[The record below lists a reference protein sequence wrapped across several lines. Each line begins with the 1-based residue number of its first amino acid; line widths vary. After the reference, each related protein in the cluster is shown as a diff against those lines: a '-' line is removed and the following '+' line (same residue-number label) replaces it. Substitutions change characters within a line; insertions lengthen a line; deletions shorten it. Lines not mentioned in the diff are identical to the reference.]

1 MLPGTDWRAPPELRS
16 ARTLRDTRFRFAR
29 TQPARRI
36 GQEVGGR
43 WFSGNGPPTNG
54 ACGQGRKGRA
64 RHMRYR
70 STSGKAPLTSLRGAV
85 LRGLAPDGG
94 LYMPV
99 EIARHS
105 PEELEEF
112 RRLPFTEVCFRVVRP
127 FATPDVPEEMLW
139 QIVAESINFPVKLVS
154 LSPGLHIL
162 ELFHG
167 PTLAFKDFG
176 ARFMAR
182 LMGYF
187 VRGESRPLTVL
198 VATSG
203 DTGSAVAHGFLGV
216 RGIRVVILYPSKR
229 ISEAQE
235 KQFTTLGEN
244 ITALEVA
251 GSFDDCQR
259 LVKQAFTDAELNKRT
274 FLTSANSINIGRLL
288 PQMFYHVAAYRQMPV
303 ASVPLVVSVPS
314 GNLGNLT
321 AGIFAKR
328 IGLPVVMFVAATNA
342 NDVVPEYLSSGE
354 FHPRPATQTLSNA
367 MDVGNPNN
375 FPRLL
380 DLCRGRLE
388 LVRREIWGHAA
399 TDDETL
405 QEMKSI
411 HDRFGYIADP
421 HTAVGVLG
429 WEAYKRA
436 NCEPAQGLVLATAHP
451 AKFADVVM
459 RAIGTAPPLPDRLVA
474 CLKREKLSLPMTNAY
489 DDFKQFLDANKG

>member
-1 MLPGTDWRAPPELRS
+1 
-16 ARTLRDTRFRFAR
+16 
-29 TQPARRI
+29 
-36 GQEVGGR
+36 
-43 WFSGNGPPTNG
+43 
-54 ACGQGRKGRA
+54 
-64 RHMRYR
+64 
-70 STSGKAPLTSLRGAV
+70 LRGAV

-105 PEELEEF
+105 AEELEEF
-112 RRLPFTEVCFRVVRP
+112 RKLPFTEVCFRVVKP
-127 FATPDVPEEMLW
+127 FATPDVPEDVLW
-139 QIVAESINFPVKLVS
+139 QIVSEAINFPVKLVS

-216 RGIRVVILYPSKR
+216 QGIRVVILYPSKR

-244 ITALEVA
+244 ISALEVT
-251 GSFDDCQR
+251 GTFDDCQR
-259 LVKQAFTDAELNKRT
+259 LVKQAFSDVELNKT
-274 FLTSANSINIGRLL
+274 AFLTSANSINIGRLL
-288 PQMFYHVAAYRQMPV
+288 PQMFYHVAAYRQLPV
-303 ASVPLVVSVPS
+303 ASVPLIVSVPS
-314 GNLGNLT
+314 GNFGNLT

-328 IGLPVVMFVAATNA
+328 IGLPVSKFIASTNA
-342 NDVVPEYLSSGE
+342 NDVVPQYLRSGQ
-354 FHPRPATQTLSNA
+354 FCPRPATATYSNA

-388 LVRREIWGHAA
+388 YVQKEIWGHAA
-399 TDDETL
+399 TDEETL
-405 QEMKSI
+405 CEMKAV
-411 HDRFGYIADP
+411 HERFGYLVDP
-421 HTAVGVLG
+421 HTAVGVFC
-429 WEAYKRA
+429 WEAYKLEHA
-436 NCEPAQGLVLATAHP
+436 EPAQGLVLATAHP
-451 AKFADVVM
+451 AKFADAVKK
-459 RAIGTAPPLPDRLVA
+459 AIGSAPPLPERLA
-474 CLKREKLSLPMTNAY
+474 AYLKREKLSLPMSSSY
-489 DDFKQFLDANKG
+489 EDFKQFLLMH

>member
-1 MLPGTDWRAPPELRS
+1 
-16 ARTLRDTRFRFAR
+16 
-29 TQPARRI
+29 
-36 GQEVGGR
+36 
-43 WFSGNGPPTNG
+43 
-54 ACGQGRKGRA
+54 
-64 RHMRYR
+64 MRYR
-70 STSGKAPLTSLRGAV
+70 STSREAPLTSLRGAV

-99 EIARHS
+99 EIARRT

-112 RRLPFTEVCFRVVRP
+112 RKLPFTEVCFRVVRP
-127 FATPDVPEEMLW
+127 FATPDVPEEVLW
-139 QIVAESINFPVKLVS
+139 QIVAEAINFPVNLVS

-187 VRGESRPLTVL
+187 VRGESRQLTVL

-216 RGIRVVILYPSKR
+216 PGIRVVILYPSKR

-244 ITALEVA
+244 ITALEIA

-259 LVKQAFTDAELNKRT
+259 LVKQAFCDEPLNKRA

-288 PQMFYHVAAYRQMPV
+288 PQMFYHVAAYRQLPV
-303 ASVPLVVSVPS
+303 ASVPLIVSVPS
-314 GNLGNLT
+314 GNFGNLT
-321 AGIFAKR
+321 AGLFAKR
-328 IGLPVVMFVAATNA
+328 MGLPVAKFIASTNA
-342 NDVVPEYLSSGE
+342 NDAVPQYLRSGR
-354 FHPRPATQTLSNA
+354 FLPHPAVATISNA

-388 LVRREIWGHAA
+388 YVQKEIWGHGAS
-399 TDDETL
+399 DDETL
-405 QEMKSI
+405 AAMRLI
-411 HDRFGYIADP
+411 HERYGYIADP
-421 HTAVGVLG
+421 HTAVGLLG
-429 WEAYKRA
+429 WEAYKR
-436 NCEPAQGLVLATAHP
+436 EHPEQAQGLVLATAHP
-451 AKFADVVM
+451 AKFADIVE
-459 RAIGTAPPLPDRLVA
+459 RAIGSAPPLPDRLA
-474 CLKREKLSLPMTNAY
+474 AYLERQKLSIPMPSTY
-489 DDFKQFLDANKG
+489 EDFRQFLLAH

>member
-1 MLPGTDWRAPPELRS
+1 
-16 ARTLRDTRFRFAR
+16 
-29 TQPARRI
+29 
-36 GQEVGGR
+36 
-43 WFSGNGPPTNG
+43 
-54 ACGQGRKGRA
+54 
-64 RHMRYR
+64 
-70 STSGKAPLTSLRGAV
+70 
-85 LRGLAPDGG
+85 
-94 LYMPV
+94 MPV
-99 EIARHS
+99 EIARRS
-105 PEELEEF
+105 PQELEEF

-127 FATPDVPEEMLW
+127 FAGPEVPAEVLW
-139 QIVAESINFPVKLVS
+139 QVVSEAINFPVKLVS

-187 VRGESRPLTVL
+187 VRDETRPLTVL

-216 RGIRVVILYPSKR
+216 PGIRVVILYPSKR

-235 KQFTTLGEN
+235 RQFTTLGEN

-259 LVKQAFTDAELNKRT
+259 LVKQAFSDAELNTRA

-288 PQMFYHVAAYRQMPV
+288 PQMFYHVAAYQQLPV
-303 ASVPLVVSVPS
+303 ASVPLIVSVPS
-314 GNLGNLT
+314 GNFGNLT

-328 IGLPVVMFVAATNA
+328 IGLPVARFVASTNV
-342 NDVVPEYLSSGE
+342 NDVVPEYLRSGA
-354 FHPRPATQTLSNA
+354 FHPRPATQTFSNA

-380 DLCRGRLE
+380 DLCRNRLE
-388 LVRREIWGHAA
+388 HVQREIWGHSAS
-399 TDDETL
+399 DEDTL
-405 QEMKSI
+405 RAMKSVYE
-411 HDRFGYIADP
+411 RFHYVADP

-429 WEAYKRA
+429 WEGYRREHP
-436 NCEPAQGLVLATAHP
+436 EPAQGLVLATAHP
-451 AKFADVVM
+451 AKFADVVTC
-459 RAIGTAPPLPDRLVA
+459 AIGQAPALPDRLA
-474 CLKREKLSLPMTNAY
+474 AYLQRAKLSLPMSSQY
-489 DDFKQFLDANKG
+489 DDFKQFLLSQ

>member
-1 MLPGTDWRAPPELRS
+1 L
-16 ARTLRDTRFRFAR
+16 
-29 TQPARRI
+29 
-36 GQEVGGR
+36 
-43 WFSGNGPPTNG
+43 
-54 ACGQGRKGRA
+54 
-64 RHMRYR
+64 RYR
-70 STSGKAPLTSLRGAV
+70 STSRKAPLTSLRGAV

-112 RRLPFTEVCFRVVRP
+112 RRLPFTEVCFRVARP
-127 FATPDVPEEMLW
+127 FATPDVPEEVLW
-139 QIVAESINFPVKLVS
+139 QVVSEAINFPVNLVS

-187 VRGESRPLTVL
+187 VRGETRPLTVL

-203 DTGSAVAHGFLGV
+203 DTGSAVAHGFLRV
-216 RGIRVVILYPSKR
+216 PGIRVVILYPSKR

-251 GSFDDCQR
+251 GTFDDCQR
-259 LVKQAFTDAELNKRT
+259 LVKQAFSDAELNT
-274 FLTSANSINIGRLL
+274 HAWLTSANSINIGRLL
-288 PQMFYHVAAYRQMPV
+288 PQMFYHVAAYRQLPV
-303 ASVPLVVSVPS
+303 ASVPLIVSVPS
-314 GNLGNLT
+314 GNFGNLT

-328 IGLPVVMFVAATNA
+328 LGLPVAKYVASTNA
-342 NDVVPEYLSSGE
+342 NDVVPEYLRTGE
-354 FHPRPATQTLSNA
+354 FHPRAAQATYSNA

-380 DLCRGRLE
+380 DLCRNRLE
-388 LVRREIWGHAA
+388 YVQKEIWGHGA
-399 TDDETL
+399 TDEETL
-405 QEMKSI
+405 TAMKML

-429 WEAYKRA
+429 WEAYRREHP
-436 NCEPAQGLVLATAHP
+436 EPAQGLVLATAHP
-451 AKFADVVM
+451 AKFADVVKK
-459 RAIGTAPPLPDRLVA
+459 AIGTAPPLPERLA
-474 CLKREKLSLPMTNAY
+474 AYLKRDKLSLPISSSY
-489 DDFKQFLDANKG
+489 DEFKRFLLAQ

>member
-1 MLPGTDWRAPPELRS
+1 
-16 ARTLRDTRFRFAR
+16 
-29 TQPARRI
+29 
-36 GQEVGGR
+36 
-43 WFSGNGPPTNG
+43 
-54 ACGQGRKGRA
+54 
-64 RHMRYR
+64 MRYR
-70 STSGKAPLTSLRGAV
+70 STSRQAPLTSLRGAV

-112 RRLPFTEVCFRVVRP
+112 RRLPFTEVCFRVARP
-127 FATPDVPEEMLW
+127 FATPDVPEEVLW
-139 QIVAESINFPVKLVS
+139 QVVSEAINFPVNLVS

-187 VRGESRPLTVL
+187 VRGETRPLTVL

-203 DTGSAVAHGFLGV
+203 DTGSAVAHGFLRV
-216 RGIRVVILYPSKR
+216 PGIRVVILYPSKR

-244 ITALEVA
+244 ITALEVS
-251 GSFDDCQR
+251 GTFDDCQR
-259 LVKQAFTDAELNKRT
+259 LVKLAFSDAELNKHAW
-274 FLTSANSINIGRLL
+274 LTSANSINIGRLL
-288 PQMFYHVAAYRQMPV
+288 PQMFYHVAAYRQLPV
-303 ASVPLVVSVPS
+303 ASVPLIVSVPS
-314 GNLGNLT
+314 GNFGNLT

-328 IGLPVVMFVAATNA
+328 IGLPVAKYVASTNA
-342 NDVVPEYLSSGE
+342 NDVVPDYLRTGE
-354 FHPRPATQTLSNA
+354 FHPRAAQATYSNA

-380 DLCRGRLE
+380 DLCRNRLE
-388 LVRREIWGHAA
+388 YVQKEIWGHGA
-399 TDDETL
+399 TDEETL
-405 QEMKSI
+405 ATMKML

-429 WEAYKRA
+429 WEAYRREHP
-436 NCEPAQGLVLATAHP
+436 EPAQGLVLATAHP
-451 AKFADVVM
+451 AKFADVVKK
-459 RAIGTAPPLPDRLVA
+459 AIGTAPPLPDRLA
-474 CLKREKLSLPMTNAY
+474 AYLKRDKLSLPISSSY
-489 DDFKQFLDANKG
+489 DEFKQFLLAQ

>member
-1 MLPGTDWRAPPELRS
+1 
-16 ARTLRDTRFRFAR
+16 
-29 TQPARRI
+29 
-36 GQEVGGR
+36 
-43 WFSGNGPPTNG
+43 
-54 ACGQGRKGRA
+54 
-64 RHMRYR
+64 MRYR
-70 STSGKAPLTSLRGAV
+70 STSRKAPLTSLRGAV

-105 PEELEEF
+105 PKELEEF

-127 FATPDVPEEMLW
+127 FATPDVPEEVLW
-139 QIVAESINFPVKLVS
+139 QIVSEAINFPVNLVS
-154 LSPGLHIL
+154 LSPGMHIL

-187 VRGESRPLTVL
+187 VRGETRLLTVL

-203 DTGSAVAHGFLGV
+203 DTGSAVAHGFL
-216 RGIRVVILYPSKR
+216 RLPGIRVVILYPSKR

-244 ITALEVA
+244 ITALEVT
-251 GSFDDCQR
+251 GTFDDCQR
-259 LVKQAFTDAELNKRT
+259 LAKQAFSDEELNKRAW
-274 FLTSANSINIGRLL
+274 LTSANSINIGRLL
-288 PQMFYHVAAYRQMPV
+288 PQMFYHLAAYRQLPV

-314 GNLGNLT
+314 GNFGNLT

-328 IGLPVVMFVAATNA
+328 IGLPVAKYVASTNA
-342 NDVVPEYLSSGE
+342 NDVVPEYLRTGE
-354 FHPRPATQTLSNA
+354 FHPRAAQATYSNA
-367 MDVGNPNN
+367 MDVGSPNN

-388 LVRREIWGHAA
+388 YVRKEVWGHGAS
-399 TDDETL
+399 DQETL
-405 QEMKSI
+405 AAMKML
-411 HDRFGYIADP
+411 HDKFGYITDP

-429 WEAYKRA
+429 WQGYKSQHP
-436 NCEPAQGLVLATAHP
+436 EPAQGLVLATAHP
-451 AKFADVVM
+451 AKFADVVTK
-459 RAIGTAPPLPDRLVA
+459 AIGTAPPLPERLA
-474 CLKREKLSLPMTNAY
+474 AYLKREKLSVLISSAY
-489 DDFKQFLDANKG
+489 DDFKDFLLTL

>member
-1 MLPGTDWRAPPELRS
+1 M
-16 ARTLRDTRFRFAR
+16 
-29 TQPARRI
+29 
-36 GQEVGGR
+36 
-43 WFSGNGPPTNG
+43 
-54 ACGQGRKGRA
+54 
-64 RHMRYR
+64 
-70 STSGKAPLTSLRGAV
+70 

-94 LYMPV
+94 LYLPV

-112 RRLPFTEVCFRVVRP
+112 RGLPFTEVCFRVVRP
-127 FATPDVPEEMLW
+127 FATPDVPEEVLW
-139 QIVAESINFPVKLVS
+139 QIVSEAINFPVNLVS

-187 VRGESRPLTVL
+187 VRGETRSLTVL

-203 DTGSAVAHGFLGV
+203 DTGSAVAHGFLQV
-216 RGIRVVILYPSKR
+216 PGIRVVILYPSKR

-251 GSFDDCQR
+251 GTFDDCQR
-259 LVKQAFTDAELNKRT
+259 LVKQAFTDEELNKRT
-274 FLTSANSINIGRLL
+274 WLTSANSINIGRLL
-288 PQMFYHVAAYRQMPV
+288 PQMFYHVAAYRQLPV
-303 ASVPLVVSVPS
+303 ASVPLIVSVPS
-314 GNLGNLT
+314 GNFGNLT

-328 IGLPVVMFVAATNA
+328 IGLPVAKYVASTNA
-342 NDVVPEYLSSGE
+342 NDVVPEYLRTGE
-354 FHPRPATQTLSNA
+354 FHPRAAQATYSNA

-380 DLCRGRLE
+380 DLCRNRLE
-388 LVRREIWGHAA
+388 YVQKEIWGHGA
-399 TDDETL
+399 TDEETL
-405 QEMKSI
+405 AAMKML
-411 HDRFGYIADP
+411 HEKFGYIADP

-429 WEAYKRA
+429 WEAYKR
-436 NCEPAQGLVLATAHP
+436 EHPDPAQGLVLATAHP

-459 RAIGTAPPLPDRLVA
+459 KAIGTAPPLPDRLA
-474 CLKREKLSLPMTNAY
+474 AYLKRDKLSLPISSSY
-489 DDFKQFLDANKG
+489 DEFKQFLLAH

>member
-1 MLPGTDWRAPPELRS
+1 
-16 ARTLRDTRFRFAR
+16 
-29 TQPARRI
+29 
-36 GQEVGGR
+36 
-43 WFSGNGPPTNG
+43 
-54 ACGQGRKGRA
+54 
-64 RHMRYR
+64 
-70 STSGKAPLTSLRGAV
+70 V

-94 LYMPV
+94 LYMPA

-105 PEELEEF
+105 AEELEEF
-112 RRLPFTEVCFRVVRP
+112 RRLPFTEVCFRVVKP
-127 FATPDVPEEMLW
+127 FATPDVPEEVLW
-139 QIVAESINFPVKLVS
+139 QIVSEAINFPVKLVS

-216 RGIRVVILYPSKR
+216 AGIRVVILYPSKR
-229 ISEAQE
+229 ISVAQE

-251 GSFDDCQR
+251 GTFDDCQR
-259 LVKQAFTDAELNKRT
+259 LVKQAFSDVELNKSA

-288 PQMFYHVAAYRQMPV
+288 PQMFYHMAAYRQLPV
-303 ASVPLVVSVPS
+303 ASVPLIVSVPS
-314 GNLGNLT
+314 GNFGNLT

-328 IGLPVVMFVAATNA
+328 IGLPVAKFIASTNI
-342 NDVVPEYLSSGE
+342 NDVVPQYLRSGE
-354 FHPRPATQTLSNA
+354 FCPRAATATYSNA

-388 LVRREIWGHAA
+388 NVQKEIWGHAA
-399 TDDETL
+399 TDEETL
-405 QEMKSI
+405 CEMKAV
-411 HDRFGYIADP
+411 HDRFGYTADP
-421 HTAVGVLG
+421 HTAVGVFC
-429 WEAYKRA
+429 WEAYKLEHA
-436 NCEPAQGLVLATAHP
+436 EPAQGLVLATAHP
-451 AKFADVVM
+451 AKFADVV
-459 RAIGTAPPLPDRLVA
+459 RKAIGTAPPLPERLA
-474 CLKREKLSLPMTNAY
+474 AYLKREKLSRPMSSSY
-489 DDFKQFLDANKG
+489 EDFKQFLMSH

>member
-1 MLPGTDWRAPPELRS
+1 L
-16 ARTLRDTRFRFAR
+16 
-29 TQPARRI
+29 
-36 GQEVGGR
+36 
-43 WFSGNGPPTNG
+43 
-54 ACGQGRKGRA
+54 
-64 RHMRYR
+64 RYR
-70 STSGKAPLTSLRGAV
+70 STSRKAPLTSLRGAV

-105 PEELEEF
+105 PGELEEF
-112 RRLPFTEVCFRVVRP
+112 RGLPFTEVCFRVVRP
-127 FATPDVPEEMLW
+127 FATPDVPEEVLW
-139 QIVAESINFPVKLVS
+139 QVVSEAISFPVNLVS

-187 VRGESRPLTVL
+187 VRGETRTLTVL

-203 DTGSAVAHGFLGV
+203 DTGSAVAHGFLRV
-216 RGIRVVILYPSKR
+216 PGIRVVILYPSKR

-251 GSFDDCQR
+251 GTFDDCQR
-259 LVKQAFTDAELNKRT
+259 LVKQAFTDAKLNKQVW
-274 FLTSANSINIGRLL
+274 LTSANSINIGRLL
-288 PQMFYHVAAYRQMPV
+288 PQMFYHVAAYRQLPV
-303 ASVPLVVSVPS
+303 ASVPLIVSVPS
-314 GNLGNLT
+314 GNFGNLT

-328 IGLPVVMFVAATNA
+328 IGLPVAQYVASTNA
-342 NDVVPEYLSSGE
+342 NDVVPEYLRSGE
-354 FHPRPATQTLSNA
+354 FHPRAAQATYSNA
-367 MDVGNPNN
+367 MDVGSPNN

-380 DLCRGRLE
+380 DLCRNRLDSMQK
-388 LVRREIWGHAA
+388 EIWGHGA
-399 TDDETL
+399 TDEETL
-405 QEMKSI
+405 AAMKML
-411 HDRFGYIADP
+411 HDKFGYIADP

-429 WEAYKRA
+429 WEAYKREHP
-436 NCEPAQGLVLATAHP
+436 EPAQGLVLATAHP

-459 RAIGTAPPLPDRLVA
+459 KAIGTAPPLPDRLA
-474 CLKREKLSLPMTNAY
+474 SYLKRDKLSISIPSSY
-489 DDFKQFLDANKG
+489 DEFKQFLLTQ

>member
-1 MLPGTDWRAPPELRS
+1 
-16 ARTLRDTRFRFAR
+16 
-29 TQPARRI
+29 
-36 GQEVGGR
+36 
-43 WFSGNGPPTNG
+43 
-54 ACGQGRKGRA
+54 
-64 RHMRYR
+64 MRYR
-70 STSGKAPLTSLRGAV
+70 STSRKAPLTSLRGAV

-99 EIARHS
+99 EIARHL
-105 PEELEEF
+105 PQELEEF
-112 RRLPFTEVCFRVVRP
+112 RRLPFTEVCFRVARP
-127 FATPDVPEEMLW
+127 FASPDVPEEVLW
-139 QIVAESINFPVKLVS
+139 QVVSEAINFPVNLVS
-154 LSPGLHIL
+154 LSPALHIL

-187 VRGESRPLTVL
+187 VRGETRPLTVL

-203 DTGSAVAHGFLGV
+203 DTGSAVAHGFLRV
-216 RGIRVVILYPSKR
+216 PGIRVVILYPSKR

-259 LVKQAFTDAELNKRT
+259 HVKQAFSDAELNKHT
-274 FLTSANSINIGRLL
+274 WLTSANSINIGRLL
-288 PQMFYHVAAYRQMPV
+288 PQMFYHVAAYRQLPV
-303 ASVPLVVSVPS
+303 ASVPLIVSVPS
-314 GNLGNLT
+314 GNFGNLT

-328 IGLPVVMFVAATNA
+328 IGLPVAKYVASTNA
-342 NDVVPEYLSSGE
+342 NDVVPEYLRTGE
-354 FHPRPATQTLSNA
+354 FHPRAAQATYSNA

-380 DLCRGRLE
+380 DLCRNRLE
-388 LVRREIWGHAA
+388 CVQKEIWGHGA
-399 TDDETL
+399 TDEETL
-405 QEMKSI
+405 AAMKML

-429 WEAYKRA
+429 WEAYKREHP
-436 NCEPAQGLVLATAHP
+436 EPAQGLVLATAHP

-459 RAIGTAPPLPDRLVA
+459 KAIGTAPPLPDRLA
-474 CLKREKLSLPMTNAY
+474 AYLKCEKLSLPISSSY
-489 DDFKQFLDANKG
+489 DEFKQFLLSQ

>member
-1 MLPGTDWRAPPELRS
+1 
-16 ARTLRDTRFRFAR
+16 
-29 TQPARRI
+29 
-36 GQEVGGR
+36 
-43 WFSGNGPPTNG
+43 
-54 ACGQGRKGRA
+54 
-64 RHMRYR
+64 MRYR
-70 STSGKAPLTSLRGAV
+70 STSRKAPLTSLRGAV

-112 RRLPFTEVCFRVVRP
+112 RGLPFTEVCFRVARP
-127 FATPDVPEEMLW
+127 FATPDVPEEVLW
-139 QIVAESINFPVKLVS
+139 QVVSEAINFPVKLVS

-187 VRGESRPLTVL
+187 VRGETRPLTVL

-203 DTGSAVAHGFLGV
+203 DTGSAVAHGFLRV
-216 RGIRVVILYPSKR
+216 PGIRVVILYPSKR

-251 GSFDDCQR
+251 GTFDDCQR
-259 LVKQAFTDAELNKRT
+259 LVKQAFSDAELNKHAW
-274 FLTSANSINIGRLL
+274 LTSANSINIGRLL
-288 PQMFYHVAAYRQMPV
+288 PQMFYHVAAYRQLPV
-303 ASVPLVVSVPS
+303 ASVPLIVSVPS
-314 GNLGNLT
+314 GNFGNLT

-328 IGLPVVMFVAATNA
+328 IGLPVAKYVASTNA
-342 NDVVPEYLSSGE
+342 NDVVPEYLRSGE
-354 FHPRPATQTLSNA
+354 FRPRPATATFSNA

-380 DLCRGRLE
+380 DLCRNRLE
-388 LVRREIWGHAA
+388 YLQKEIWGHGA
-399 TDDETL
+399 TDEETL
-405 QEMKSI
+405 AAMKML
-411 HDRFGYIADP
+411 HERFGYIADP
-421 HTAVGVLG
+421 HTAVGVHG
-429 WEAYKRA
+429 WEAYKLEHA
-436 NCEPAQGLVLATAHP
+436 EPAQGLVLATAHP

-459 RAIGTAPPLPDRLVA
+459 KAIGTAPPLPDRLA
-474 CLKREKLSLPMTNAY
+474 AYLKLDKLSLPISSSY
-489 DDFKQFLDANKG
+489 DEFKQFLLSQ

>member
-1 MLPGTDWRAPPELRS
+1 L
-16 ARTLRDTRFRFAR
+16 
-29 TQPARRI
+29 
-36 GQEVGGR
+36 
-43 WFSGNGPPTNG
+43 
-54 ACGQGRKGRA
+54 
-64 RHMRYR
+64 RYR
-70 STSGKAPLTSLRGAV
+70 STSREASLTSLRGAV

-112 RRLPFTEVCFRVVRP
+112 RRLPFTEVCFRVAKP
-127 FATPDVPEEMLW
+127 FATPDVPEEVLW
-139 QIVAESINFPVKLVS
+139 QVVSEAINFPVNLIS

-187 VRGESRPLTVL
+187 VRGETRPLTVL

-216 RGIRVVILYPSKR
+216 PGIRVVILYPSQR

-251 GSFDDCQR
+251 GTFDDCQR
-259 LVKQAFTDAELNKRT
+259 LVKQAFCDAELNKRA

-288 PQMFYHVAAYRQMPV
+288 PQMFYHVAAYRQLPV
-303 ASVPLVVSVPS
+303 ASVPLIVSVPS
-314 GNLGNLT
+314 GNFGNLT

-328 IGLPVVMFVAATNA
+328 IGLPVARFVASTNA
-342 NDVVPEYLSSGE
+342 NDAVPQYLRSGK
-354 FHPRPATQTLSNA
+354 FHPRPATPTYSNA

-380 DLCRGRLE
+380 DLCRNRLE
-388 LVRREIWGHAA
+388 YVQKEIWGHRA
-399 TDDETL
+399 TDEETL
-405 QEMKSI
+405 REMKAI

-421 HTAVGVLG
+421 HTAVGILG
-429 WEAYKRA
+429 WEAYKLEHA
-436 NCEPAQGLVLATAHP
+436 EPAQGLVLATAHP

-459 RAIGTAPPLPDRLVA
+459 KAIGIAPPLPDRLA
-474 CLKREKLSLPMTNAY
+474 AYLKRDKLSLPMSSIY
-489 DDFKQFLDANKG
+489 DEFKQFLIAY

>member
-1 MLPGTDWRAPPELRS
+1 L
-16 ARTLRDTRFRFAR
+16 
-29 TQPARRI
+29 
-36 GQEVGGR
+36 
-43 WFSGNGPPTNG
+43 
-54 ACGQGRKGRA
+54 
-64 RHMRYR
+64 RYR
-70 STSGKAPLTSLRGAV
+70 STSRIAPLASLRGAV

-94 LYMPV
+94 LYMPA

-105 PEELEEF
+105 PTELEEF

-127 FATPDVPEEMLW
+127 FATPDVPDEVLW
-139 QIVAESINFPVKLVS
+139 QIVSEAINFPVRLIS

-187 VRGESRPLTVL
+187 VRGETRPLKVL

-203 DTGSAVAHGFLGV
+203 DTGSAVAHGFLRV

-251 GSFDDCQR
+251 GTFDDCQR
-259 LVKQAFTDAELNKRT
+259 LVKRAFSDTELNNRAW
-274 FLTSANSINIGRLL
+274 LTSANSINIGRLL
-288 PQMFYHVAAYRQMPV
+288 PQMFYHVAAYRQLPV
-303 ASVPLVVSVPS
+303 ASVPLIVSVPS
-314 GNLGNLT
+314 GNFGNLT

-328 IGLPVVMFVAATNA
+328 IGLPVAKYVAATNA
-342 NDVVPEYLSSGE
+342 NDVVPEYLRTGE
-354 FHPRPATQTLSNA
+354 FHPRAAHATFSNA

-380 DLCRGRLE
+380 DLCRNRLE
-388 LVRREIWGHAA
+388 YVQKEIWGHRA
-399 TDDETL
+399 TDEETL
-405 QEMKSI
+405 AAMKML
-411 HDRFGYIADP
+411 HGRFAYIADP

-429 WEAYKRA
+429 WEAYK
-436 NCEPAQGLVLATAHP
+436 NEHPEPAQGLVLATAHP
-451 AKFADVVM
+451 AKFADVVTK
-459 RAIGTAPPLPDRLVA
+459 AIGTAPPLPDRLA
-474 CLKREKLSLPMTNAY
+474 AYLKREKLSLPISSSY
-489 DDFKQFLDANKG
+489 DDFKQFLLTQ

>member
-1 MLPGTDWRAPPELRS
+1 
-16 ARTLRDTRFRFAR
+16 
-29 TQPARRI
+29 
-36 GQEVGGR
+36 V
-43 WFSGNGPPTNG
+43 
-54 ACGQGRKGRA
+54 
-64 RHMRYR
+64 RYR
-70 STSGKAPLTSLRGAV
+70 STNRKAPLTSLRGAV

-99 EIARHS
+99 EIARRS
-105 PEELEEF
+105 PQELEEF

-127 FATPDVPEEMLW
+127 FAGPEVPEEVLW
-139 QIVAESINFPVKLVS
+139 QVVSQAINFPVKLVS

-187 VRGESRPLTVL
+187 VRDETRPLTVL

-216 RGIRVVILYPSKR
+216 PGIRVVILYPSKR

-251 GSFDDCQR
+251 GTFDDCQR
-259 LVKQAFTDAELNKRT
+259 LVKQAFSDAQLNTRA

-288 PQMFYHVAAYRQMPV
+288 PQMFYHVAAYRQLPV
-303 ASVPLVVSVPS
+303 ASVPLIVSVPS
-314 GNLGNLT
+314 GNFGNLT

-328 IGLPVVMFVAATNA
+328 MGLPVARFVASTNA
-342 NDVVPEYLSSGE
+342 NDVVPEYLRTGE
-354 FHPRPATQTLSNA
+354 FHPRPASRTFSNA

-380 DLCRGRLE
+380 DLCRNRLE
-388 LVRREIWGHAA
+388 YVHREIWGHSA
-399 TDDETL
+399 TDEDTL
-405 QEMKSI
+405 SAMKSM
-411 HDRFGYIADP
+411 HQRFHYLADP

-429 WEAYKRA
+429 WEAYRREHP
-436 NCEPAQGLVLATAHP
+436 EPAQGLVLATAHP
-451 AKFADVVM
+451 AKFADIVT
-459 RAIGTAPPLPDRLVA
+459 RAIGEAPALPDRLA
-474 CLKREKLSLPMTNAY
+474 AYLQRRTLSRPISGSY
-489 DDFKQFLDANKG
+489 DDFKQFLLGQ

>member
-1 MLPGTDWRAPPELRS
+1 
-16 ARTLRDTRFRFAR
+16 
-29 TQPARRI
+29 
-36 GQEVGGR
+36 
-43 WFSGNGPPTNG
+43 
-54 ACGQGRKGRA
+54 
-64 RHMRYR
+64 MRYR

-94 LYMPV
+94 LYMPA

-105 PEELEEF
+105 PQELEEF
-112 RRLPFTEVCFRVVRP
+112 RGLPFTEVCFRVVRS
-127 FATPDVPEEMLW
+127 FAGMELPEDVLW
-139 QIVAESINFPVKLVS
+139 QIVSESINFPVKLVS

-182 LMGYF
+182 LLGYF
-187 VRGESRPLTVL
+187 VRDEPKQLTVM

-216 RGIRVVILYPSKR
+216 PGIRVVILYPSKR

-259 LVKQAFTDAELNKRT
+259 LVKQAFSDEELNKRA

-288 PQMFYHVAAYRQMPV
+288 PQMFYHVAAYRQLPV
-303 ASVPLVVSVPS
+303 ASVPLIVSVPS
-314 GNLGNLT
+314 GNFGNLT

-328 IGLPVVMFVAATNA
+328 IGLPVARFIASTNA
-342 NDVVPEYLSSGE
+342 NDVVPKYLLSGE
-354 FHPRPATQTLSNA
+354 FQPRPGIATISNA
-367 MDVGNPNN
+367 MDVGSPNN

-380 DLCRGRLE
+380 DLCRNRLE
-388 LVRREIWGHAA
+388 YVQKEIWGHSA
-399 TDDETL
+399 TDEETL
-405 QEMKSI
+405 VAMKTV
-411 HDRFGYIADP
+411 HERYNYIADP
-421 HTAVGVLG
+421 HTAVGILG

-436 NCEPAQGLVLATAHP
+436 HPEPSQGLVLSTAHP
-451 AKFADVVM
+451 AKFAEMVQ
-459 RAIGTAPPLPDRLVA
+459 RATGSAPPLPDRLAA
-474 CLKREKLSLPMTNAY
+474 CLQREKLSQQLSSRY
-489 DDFKQFLDANKG
+489 SDLKQFLTKQ

>member
-1 MLPGTDWRAPPELRS
+1 L
-16 ARTLRDTRFRFAR
+16 
-29 TQPARRI
+29 
-36 GQEVGGR
+36 
-43 WFSGNGPPTNG
+43 
-54 ACGQGRKGRA
+54 
-64 RHMRYR
+64 RYR
-70 STSGKAPLTSLRGAV
+70 STSRQAPLTSLRGAV

-112 RRLPFTEVCFRVVRP
+112 RRLPFTEVCFRVARP
-127 FATPDVPEEMLW
+127 FATPDVPEEVLW
-139 QIVAESINFPVKLVS
+139 QVVSEAINFPVNLVS

-187 VRGESRPLTVL
+187 VRGETRPLTVL

-203 DTGSAVAHGFLGV
+203 DTGSAVAHGFLRV
-216 RGIRVVILYPSKR
+216 PGIRVVILYPSKR

-251 GSFDDCQR
+251 GTFDDCQR
-259 LVKQAFTDAELNKRT
+259 LVKQAFSDADLNKHAW
-274 FLTSANSINIGRLL
+274 LTSANSINIGRLL
-288 PQMFYHVAAYRQMPV
+288 PQMFYHVAAYRQLPV
-303 ASVPLVVSVPS
+303 ASVPLIVSVPS
-314 GNLGNLT
+314 GNFGNLT

-328 IGLPVVMFVAATNA
+328 IGLPVARYVASTNA
-342 NDVVPEYLSSGE
+342 NDVVPEYLRSGE
-354 FHPRPATQTLSNA
+354 FHPRAAQATYSNA

-380 DLCRGRLE
+380 DLCRNRLE
-388 LVRREIWGHAA
+388 YVQKEIWGHGA
-399 TDDETL
+399 TDEETL
-405 QEMKSI
+405 AAMKML

-429 WEAYKRA
+429 WEAYRREHP
-436 NCEPAQGLVLATAHP
+436 EPAQGLVLATAHP
-451 AKFADVVM
+451 AKFADVVKK
-459 RAIGTAPPLPDRLVA
+459 AIGTAPPLPDRLA
-474 CLKREKLSLPMTNAY
+474 AYLKSYKLSLPVSSSY
-489 DDFKQFLDANKG
+489 DEFKQFILAQ

>member
-1 MLPGTDWRAPPELRS
+1 
-16 ARTLRDTRFRFAR
+16 
-29 TQPARRI
+29 
-36 GQEVGGR
+36 
-43 WFSGNGPPTNG
+43 
-54 ACGQGRKGRA
+54 
-64 RHMRYR
+64 MRYR
-70 STSGKAPLTSLRGAV
+70 STSRQAPLTSLRGAV

-112 RRLPFTEVCFRVVRP
+112 RKLPFTEVCFRVVKP
-127 FATPDVPEEMLW
+127 FATPDVPEEVLW
-139 QIVAESINFPVKLVS
+139 QIVSEAINFPVKLVS
-154 LSPGLHIL
+154 LSAGLHIL

-216 RGIRVVILYPSKR
+216 PGIRVVILYPSKR

-235 KQFTTLGEN
+235 KQFITLGEN

-251 GSFDDCQR
+251 GTFDDCQR
-259 LVKQAFTDAELNKRT
+259 LVKQAFSDVQLNKT
-274 FLTSANSINIGRLL
+274 AFLTSANSINIGRLL
-288 PQMFYHVAAYRQMPV
+288 PQMFYHVAAYRQLPV
-303 ASVPLVVSVPS
+303 ASVPLIVSVPS
-314 GNLGNLT
+314 GNFGNLT

-328 IGLPVVMFVAATNA
+328 IGLPVAKFIASTNI
-342 NDVVPEYLSSGE
+342 NDVVPQYLRSGQ
-354 FHPRPATQTLSNA
+354 FCPRPATATYSNA

-388 LVRREIWGHAA
+388 YVQKEIWGHAA
-399 TDDETL
+399 TDEETL
-405 QEMKSI
+405 HEMKKV
-411 HDRFGYIADP
+411 HERFGYLPDP
-421 HTAVGVLG
+421 HTAVGVFC
-429 WEAYKRA
+429 WEAYKMEHA
-436 NCEPAQGLVLATAHP
+436 EPGQGLVLATAHP
-451 AKFADVVM
+451 AKFADIVKK
-459 RAIGTAPPLPDRLVA
+459 AIGSAPPLPDRLA
-474 CLKREKLSLPMTNAY
+474 GYLKREKLSLPMSNNY
-489 DDFKQFLDANKG
+489 EDFKQFLTS

>member
-1 MLPGTDWRAPPELRS
+1 
-16 ARTLRDTRFRFAR
+16 
-29 TQPARRI
+29 
-36 GQEVGGR
+36 
-43 WFSGNGPPTNG
+43 
-54 ACGQGRKGRA
+54 
-64 RHMRYR
+64 MRYR
-70 STSGKAPLTSLRGAV
+70 STSRKAPLTSLRGAV

-94 LYMPV
+94 LYMPA

-105 PEELEEF
+105 REELEEF

-127 FATPDVPEEMLW
+127 FATPDVPEEVLW
-139 QIVAESINFPVKLVS
+139 QVVSEAINFPVKLVS

-187 VRGESRPLTVL
+187 VSRETRPLTVL

-216 RGIRVVILYPSKR
+216 PGIRVVILYPSKR

-244 ITALEVA
+244 ITALELA
-251 GSFDDCQR
+251 GTFDDCQR
-259 LVKQAFTDAELNKRT
+259 LVKEAFSDQELNKRAW
-274 FLTSANSINIGRLL
+274 LTSANSINIGRLL
-288 PQMFYHVAAYRQMPV
+288 PQMFYHLAAYRQLPV
-303 ASVPLVVSVPS
+303 ASVPLIVSVPS
-314 GNLGNLT
+314 GNFGNLT

-328 IGLPVVMFVAATNA
+328 IGLPVAKFVASTNV
-342 NDVVPEYLSSGE
+342 NDVVPEYLRSGE
-354 FHPRPATQTLSNA
+354 FHRRQAKATFSNA

-388 LVRREIWGHAA
+388 YVQKEIWGHGAS
-399 TDDETL
+399 DDETL
-405 QEMKSI
+405 QEMRSVWE
-411 HDRFGYIADP
+411 RYRYIADP
-421 HTAVGVLG
+421 HTAVGLLG
-429 WEAYKRA
+429 WDAFKREHA
-436 NCEPAQGLVLATAHP
+436 EPTQGLVLATAHP
-451 AKFADVVM
+451 AKFADVVE
-459 RAIGTAPPLPDRLVA
+459 RAIGTAPPLPDRLA
-474 CLKREKLSLPMTNAY
+474 GYLKRKKLSVPMSNEY
-489 DDFKQFLDANKG
+489 DDFRQFLVSQ